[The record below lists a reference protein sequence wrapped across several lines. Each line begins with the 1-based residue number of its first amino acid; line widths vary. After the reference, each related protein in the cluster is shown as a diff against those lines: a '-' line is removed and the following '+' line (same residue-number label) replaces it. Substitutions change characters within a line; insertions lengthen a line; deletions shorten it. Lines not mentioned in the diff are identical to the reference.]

1 MSETTEQLRAGAN
14 GSEHVSL
21 PKDVATWLNS
31 ALRPEEIVC
40 SCLFA
45 DIGPKGQFKERWT
58 FLTNQRL
65 FVLTPNGQEGVTD
78 TEFEMPLGEIA
89 SAKVYEY
96 VGSSALIV
104 SNQEEA
110 HEVVRFSLG
119 SHHEASDLCH
129 YIDEIVKE
137 RGSGKPIEE
146 IRPAATR
153 RPEHR
158 CSKCGRA
165 LSRWSETCPY
175 CVDRRRVIGRLFS
188 YLRPYIPFAVVGFTL
203 TVSLTA
209 LQLVPPLL
217 VKTLIDNVIKNRNI
231 ELFAIIIGIWAGVQL
246 GSALISV
253 FRSYVMQWLGNKV
266 LFDLRVQ
273 LYDHLQLLRLSYYNR
288 HQTGQIMQRVTG
300 DLQRLQY
307 FIAEGFQ
314 DVLINVVTMVL
325 IAGILL
331 YLNWKLFLVVLA
343 PIPLIA
349 LSTWIFGRRVHQLY
363 HRLWRRW
370 AGLSAILADTI
381 PGVRVVK
388 SFAQEERESVR
399 FSNFSA
405 DLFSQEMKVVKLW
418 SGFFPF
424 LGLMTGLGSLLIF
437 GIGGYMVVEDAIT
450 LGTLI
455 AFTSYM
461 GQFYQPVQRFGEL
474 NHRFQHCTT
483 SAERVFEILDSD
495 PEPLMRKE
503 GLVLKPL
510 RGEVEFR
517 KVRFSYDPG
526 KYALDGVSFN
536 VQPGEMIGLVGPSGA
551 GKSTLVH
558 LIARFYDVDEGEVL
572 IDGHDIQDLAL
583 RSFRE
588 QIGVVL
594 QEPYLFHG
602 TVWANIAYARPDA
615 SADEIIEA
623 ARAANAHEFVV
634 NLPDGY
640 DTIIGE
646 RGQTLSGG
654 ERQRISIAR
663 AILRD
668 PAILIL
674 DEATASVD
682 TETEAL
688 IQTALEH
695 LVRNRTT
702 FAIAH
707 RLSTLRK
714 ANRLIVLERGKV
726 VEIGTHEE
734 LLDAGGLY
742 GRLCKLQSELSQMR
756 AW

>member
-1 MSETTEQLRAGAN
+1 MSQTTEQLRAGAN
-14 GSEHVSL
+14 GSSHVAL
-21 PKDVATWLNS
+21 PEDVAAWLDS
-31 ALRPEEIVC
+31 SLRPEEIVC

-45 DIGPKGQFKERWT
+45 DIGSSGEFKERWT

-65 FVLTPNGQEGVTD
+65 FVLAPNGKEGVAD

-89 SAKVYEY
+89 SAKVREY

-110 HEVVRFSLG
+110 REVVRFSLG
-119 SHHEASDLCH
+119 SHHEAWDLCH

-175 CVDRRRVIGRLFS
+175 CIDRRRVIGRLFS
-188 YLRPYIPFAVVGFTL
+188 YLRPYIPFAIVGFSLTVALTGTQLVWPLLLKVFTDDVVGAKNLTL
-203 TVSLTA
+203 L
-209 LQLVPPLL
+209 PL
-217 VKTLIDNVIKNRNI
+217 
-231 ELFAIIIGIWAGVQL
+231 IIVIWAGVQV
-246 GSALISV
+246 GAALISV

-266 LFDLRVQ
+266 LFDLRVE

-314 DVLINVVTMVL
+314 DVLVNVITMVL
-325 IAGILL
+325 IAGVLL
-331 YLNWKLFLVVLA
+331 YLKWELFLVVLA
-343 PIPLIA
+343 PIPIIS

-405 DLFSQEMKVVKLW
+405 DLFGQEMKVVKLW
-418 SGFFPF
+418 AGFFPF
-424 LGLMTGLGSLLIF
+424 LGLMTGFGSLLIF
-437 GIGGYMVVEDAIT
+437 GIGGYMVVDGVLT
-450 LGTLI
+450 LGTLL
-455 AFTSYM
+455 AFTMYM
-461 GQFYQPVQRFGEL
+461 GQFYQPVQRFGDL

-495 PEPLMRKE
+495 PEPLMRQE
-503 GLVLKPL
+503 GQVLKPL
-510 RGEVEFR
+510 RGEVEF
-517 KVRFSYDPG
+517 KNVRFSYDPG
-526 KYALDGVSFN
+526 KYALDDVSFHI
-536 VQPGEMIGLVGPSGA
+536 QPGEMIGLVGPSGA

-682 TETEAL
+682 TETESL
-688 IQTALEH
+688 IQIALER
-695 LVRNRTT
+695 LVQNRTT

-707 RLSTLRK
+707 RLSTLRR
-714 ANRLIVLERGKV
+714 ATRLIVLERGKV
-726 VEIGTHEE
+726 VEIGTHEQLVE
-734 LLDAGGLY
+734 TGGLY
-742 GRLCKLQSELSQMR
+742 GRLCKLQSELSKMR